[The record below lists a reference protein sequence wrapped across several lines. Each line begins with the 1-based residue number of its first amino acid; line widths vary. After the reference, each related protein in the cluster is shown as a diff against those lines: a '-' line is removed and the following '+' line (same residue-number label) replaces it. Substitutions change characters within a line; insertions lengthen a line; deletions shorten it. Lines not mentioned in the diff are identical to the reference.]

1 MLLILE
7 ENLREK
13 LACNCLKAVHGIDE
27 EFVSIHICF
36 TSFHTD
42 MMEIRRLIA
51 DLERLYDDAYNQLI
65 SNLNVGR
72 CHNRTVAASA
82 CPDR

>member
-1 MLLILE
+1 MLLISE

-42 MMEIRRLIA
+42 MMVIRRLVA
-51 DLERLYDDAYNQLI
+51 DLERLYDDAYNHVVESSYVI
-65 SNLNVGR
+65 
-72 CHNRTVAASA
+72 
-82 CPDR
+82 